1 MFGVKKMRRLSI
13 LGSTGSIG
21 RQTLEVVR
29 KAPSDFTV
37 EALTCESDID
47 TLYDQIMEFN
57 PKLVSVV
64 NEDKAKELSDR
75 LKGCGNN
82 TEVITGRKG
91 NITAA
96 TIYSSD
102 TLVGAIVGFAGLE
115 PVYHAVLSGKD
126 IALANKET
134 LVAGGDI
141 IMPLIKEKGVKMLP
155 IDSEHSAIWQCLKG
169 EKRSDLDRI
178 LITASGGPFRGM
190 TREQLENVRPEDALR
205 HPTWNMGGKI
215 TIDSATMMNKG
226 LEIIEAHHLYD
237 IECDR
242 IDVVVY
248 PQSVIHSMIRLKDGS
263 VLAQM
268 GKPSMVLPIEVALYY
283 PDRGPSIVSE
293 FDPFEAALSEL
304 TFEPCDTEVFR
315 LVKLAYEAGG
325 KGGLVPTVMNAA
337 NEAAVRAFLKGKIDF
352 LGIEKTVFE
361 TVEKMDPEISSIELT
376 LESIERADTEA
387 RIFANELIDGKNR

>member
-1 MFGVKKMRRLSI
+1 MRKLSV

-21 RQTLEVVR
+21 KQTLEVAR

-37 EALTCESDID
+37 EALTCGSDID
-47 TLYDQIMEFN
+47 TLYDQILEFR
-57 PKLVSVV
+57 PEVCSVV
-64 NEDKAKELSDR
+64 NEQKAAELSAR
-75 LKGCGNN
+75 LKGSGIN
-82 TEVITGRKG
+82 TEVLTGSEG

-96 TIYSSD
+96 TLDSID
-102 TLVGAIVGFAGLE
+102 TVVGAIVGFAGLE
-115 PVYHAVLSGKD
+115 PVYHGILSGKD

-141 IMPLIKEKGVKMLP
+141 IMPLIREKGVKMLP

-169 EKRSDLDRI
+169 EKREDLDRI

-190 TREQLENVRPEDALR
+190 TRDQLESVTLENALH

-226 LEIIEAHHLYD
+226 LEIIEAHHLYG
-237 IECDR
+237 ISCSK
-242 IDVVVY
+242 IDVVVH
-248 PQSVIHSMIRLKDGS
+248 PQSIIHSMIRLKDGS

-283 PDRGPSIVSE
+283 PDRGPSIVKE
-293 FDPFEAALSEL
+293 FDPFEAAASNL

-315 LVKLAYEAGG
+315 LVKLAYETGD
-325 KGGLVPTVMNAA
+325 KGGLYPTVMNAA
-337 NEAAVRAFLKGKIDF
+337 NESAVNAYLAGKIKF
-352 LGIEKTVFE
+352 LDIERTVFE
-361 TVEKMDPEISSIELT
+361 TVNSMDPIIGNMDLT
-376 LESIERADTEA
+376 VESVKQTDKDA
-387 RIFANELIDGKNR
+387 RIYAEELINGKINS

>member
-1 MFGVKKMRRLSI
+1 MRRLSI

-21 RQTLEVVR
+21 KQTLEVVR

-37 EALTCESDID
+37 EALTCGSDID
-47 TLYDQIMEFN
+47 ALYDEIVEFR
-57 PKLVSVV
+57 PKVCSVV
-64 NEDKAKELSDR
+64 DDKKAKELSQR
-75 LKGCGNN
+75 LKDAGIS
-82 TEVITGRKG
+82 TEVLSGKEG
-91 NITAA
+91 NIACA
-96 TIYSSD
+96 TLESSD
-102 TLVGAIVGFAGLE
+102 TVVGAIVGFAGLE

-141 IMPLIKEKGVKMLP
+141 IMPLIREKGVMMLP

-169 EKRSDLDRI
+169 EKREDLDRI

-190 TREQLENVRPEDALR
+190 KRSELENVTVQDALH

-226 LEIIEAHHLYD
+226 LEIIEAHHLYG
-237 IECDR
+237 IECSR
-242 IDVVVY
+242 IDVVVH
-248 PQSVIHSMIRLKDGS
+248 PQSVIHSMIRMKDGS

-283 PDRGPSIVSE
+283 PDRGPAIVKE
-293 FDPFEAALSEL
+293 FDPFEAGLSNI

-315 LVKLAYEAGG
+315 LVKLAYEAGSR
-325 KGGLVPTVMNAA
+325 GGLVPTVMNAA
-337 NEAAVRAFLKGKIDF
+337 NESAVMAFLAGRIGF
-352 LGIEKTVFE
+352 LDIEKTVFE
-361 TVEKMDPEISSIELT
+361 TVEKMESGISGMDLT
-376 LESIERADTEA
+376 LEAVCQTDKDA
-387 RIFANELIDGKNR
+387 RIYADEIINGKIKV

>member
-1 MFGVKKMRRLSI
+1 MRKLSI

-21 RQTLEVVR
+21 KQTLEVVR
-29 KAPSDFTV
+29 NAPSDFTV
-37 EALTCESDID
+37 EALTCGSDID
-47 TLYDQIMEFN
+47 TLYSQIEEFR
-57 PKLVSVV
+57 PKVCSVV
-64 NEDKAKELSDR
+64 DEQKAKELRDR
-75 LKGCGNN
+75 LTVSGID
-82 TEVITGRKG
+82 TEVLTGKKG

-96 TIYSSD
+96 TLDSAD
-102 TLVGAIVGFAGLE
+102 TVVGAIVGFAGLE

-141 IMPLIKEKGVKMLP
+141 IMPLINEKGVMMLP

-169 EKRSDLDRI
+169 EKREDLDRI

-190 TREQLENVRPEDALR
+190 SRADLENVTVSDALH

-226 LEIIEAHHLYD
+226 LEIIEAHHLYG
-237 IECDR
+237 ISCSK
-242 IDVVVY
+242 IDVVVH

-283 PDRGPSIVSE
+283 PQRGPSIVNE
-293 FDPFEAALSEL
+293 FDPFDPQMANI
-304 TFEPCDTEVFR
+304 TFEPCDAEVFR
-315 LVKLAYEAGG
+315 LVKLAYEAGNR
-325 KGGLVPTVMNAA
+325 GGLVPAVMNAA
-337 NEAAVRAFLKGKIDF
+337 NESAVRAFLAGRIGF
-352 LGIEKTVFE
+352 LDIEKTVFE
-361 TVEKMDPEISSIELT
+361 TVEKLEPVLSGYELS
-376 LESIERADTEA
+376 LEAICRVDEEA
-387 RIFANELIDGKNR
+387 REYADRLIDGVN

>member
-1 MFGVKKMRRLSI
+1 MRRLSI

-21 RQTLEVVR
+21 KQTLEVVR
-29 KAPSDFTV
+29 KATSDFTV
-37 EALTCESDID
+37 EALTCGSDID
-47 TLYDQIMEFN
+47 TLYDQIKEFR
-57 PKLVSVV
+57 PKVCSVV
-64 NEDKAKELSDR
+64 DEKKAVELSKR
-75 LKGCGNN
+75 LKDDGIKI
-82 TEVITGRKG
+82 EVLSGKEG

-96 TIYSSD
+96 TLDSID
-102 TLVGAIVGFAGLE
+102 TIVGAIVGFAGLE

-141 IMPLIKEKGVKMLP
+141 IMPLIREKVVMMLP

-169 EKRSDLDRI
+169 EKREDLDRI

-190 TREQLENVRPEDALR
+190 SREQLENVTLENALH

-226 LEIIEAHHLYD
+226 LEIIEAHHLYG
-237 IECDR
+237 ISCSK
-242 IDVVVY
+242 IDVVVH

-283 PDRGPSIVSE
+283 PQRGPSIVKE
-293 FDPFEAALSEL
+293 FDPFEAATSNL
-304 TFEPCDTEVFR
+304 TFEKCDTDVFR
-315 LVKLAYEAGG
+315 LVKLAYETGD
-325 KGGLVPTVMNAA
+325 KGGLYPTVMNAA
-337 NEAAVRAFLKGKIDF
+337 NESAVNAYLAGKIGF
-352 LGIEKTVFE
+352 LDIERTVFE
-361 TVEKMDPEISSIELT
+361 TVGKMDQIIGGMDLT
-376 LESIERADTEA
+376 IDTVEQTDKDARRYAD
-387 RIFANELIDGKNR
+387 ELIEGKIKS

>member
-1 MFGVKKMRRLSI
+1 MRKLSV

-21 RQTLEVVR
+21 KQTLEVAR

-37 EALTCESDID
+37 EALTCGSDID
-47 TLYDQIMEFN
+47 TLYDQILEFR
-57 PKLVSVV
+57 PGVCSVV
-64 NEDKAKELSDR
+64 NEQKAIELSAR
-75 LKGCGNN
+75 LKASGIN
-82 TEVITGRKG
+82 TEVLTGSEG

-96 TIYSSD
+96 TLDSID
-102 TLVGAIVGFAGLE
+102 TVVGAVVGFAGLE
-115 PVYHAVLSGKD
+115 PVYHGILSGKD

-141 IMPLIKEKGVKMLP
+141 IMPLIREKGVKMLP

-169 EKRSDLDRI
+169 EKREDLDRI

-190 TREQLENVRPEDALR
+190 TREQLENVTLENALH

-226 LEIIEAHHLYD
+226 LEIIEAHHLYG
-237 IECDR
+237 ISCSK
-242 IDVVVY
+242 IDVVVH
-248 PQSVIHSMIRLKDGS
+248 PQSIIHSMIRLKDGS

-283 PDRGPSIVSE
+283 PDRGPSIVKE
-293 FDPFEAALSEL
+293 FDPFEAACSNL

-315 LVKLAYEAGG
+315 LVKLAYETGD
-325 KGGLVPTVMNAA
+325 KGGLYPTVMNAA
-337 NEAAVRAFLKGKIDF
+337 NESAVNAYLAGRIKFLD
-352 LGIEKTVFE
+352 IERTVFE
-361 TVEKMDPEISSIELT
+361 TVNSMDSVIGNMELT
-376 LESIERADTEA
+376 IESVKQTDKDA
-387 RIFANELIDGKNR
+387 RIYAEELINGKINS